1 MNRLKNKV
9 AFITGG
15 SRGMGAAIALRLAAE
30 GADIAFTHSGNHQQK
45 ADAVAEQIEKTG
57 RKVMGIVARNEN
69 SEELIAALETAVRE
83 FGGIDIL
90 VNNAGTYALGSLS
103 DLTLEEFNRIM
114 AVNVRAVFVTSK
126 YAAQHMK
133 EGGRI
138 INIGSNLAERVP
150 GEGMSLYAMS
160 KSALIGLT
168 KGAARDLGS
177 RNISVNLLQPGS
189 TNTDMN
195 PEDGEY
201 APGQK
206 SFMAIRRFAKPE
218 EVAGMVA
225 YLASNESQMITG
237 AVLTMDGGF
246 NI

>member
-1 MNRLKNKV
+1 MNRLQNKV

-15 SRGMGAAIALRLAAE
+15 SRGMGAAIALRLAQE
-30 GADIAFTHSGNHQQK
+30 GANIVFTHSGNHQQK
-45 ADAVAEQIEKTG
+45 ADAVVDQIKKAGSRVRE
-57 RKVMGIVARNEN
+57 IVARNES
-69 SEELIAALETAVRE
+69 SEELIAALDTAVDE

-90 VNNAGTYALGSLS
+90 VNNAGTYAIGALP
-103 DLTLEEFNRIM
+103 DLTLEEFDRIM
-114 AVNVRAVFVTSK
+114 AVNVRAIFVTSK

-168 KGAARDLGS
+168 KGIARDLGS
-177 RNISVNLLQPGS
+177 RNIAVNLLQPGS
-189 TNTDMN
+189 THTDMN

-201 APGQK
+201 ASGQI
-206 SFMAIRRFAKPE
+206 SMMAIRRFARPE

-225 YLASNESQMITG
+225 YLASDESQMITG